1 MDSPALPPAPPPLV
15 PAPPTPDAATMAGVS
30 WSGLSYDVPVSPAS
44 TTSPAARARAWLA
57 ALTGR
62 GSGGGGGGGNGD
74 GGGGSP
80 PAGRGPLLPT
90 HMANGATPVA
100 VPADLTA
107 KGDDSGLS
115 SGVSS
120 GSSSGSSRPLAMKTP
135 AADGAAAPNGVGGG
149 DAATGTATAATA
161 AARAPT
167 GTPPRAPNTNRI
179 LHGVSGVA
187 PAGQLTVLLGPSGAG
202 KTSLLNLL
210 AGRSQYGPSGGTM
223 TFAGAPRGRR
233 LRRQLAYCMQADI
246 FSPRL
251 TVAETLRFTARLRI
265 RGASRAE
272 REARVAGVLAQL
284 RLEGC
289 ADTLMGDGV
298 VVKGVSGGERK
309 RVNIANEL
317 LTDPSTLLLDGMLL
331 EKGRGGGG
339 GGGRGGGWGWGG
351 GGGYAT
357 PPHVYGWL
365 ASCVARSPFGG
376 MRPGAPGGWWRVRG
390 DGTLLPVV
398 APPVRGPPPDAPCGC
413 CGSARHALLL
423 FCSPTPSPATS
434 CTRHARRA
442 FLCPQTQAQE
452 PQAGPGRGP
461 PVVASTWP
469 PHRGCVG
476 IAASGTS
483 SGCRV
488 GSGVS
493 PS

>member
-339 GGGRGGGWGWGG
+339 GGGRGGGWEWETAKREEEHPCPTGGVACRAAWVGDGG
-351 GGGYAT
+351 GGDSGGRARGRRPQLT
-357 PPHVYGWL
+357 HIRWL
-365 ASCVARSPFGG
+365 
-376 MRPGAPGGWWRVRG
+376 
-390 DGTLLPVV
+390 
-398 APPVRGPPPDAPCGC
+398 
-413 CGSARHALLL
+413 
-423 FCSPTPSPATS
+423 PTPLLAP
-434 CTRHARRA
+434 
-442 FLCPQTQAQE
+442 
-452 PQAGPGRGP
+452 
-461 PVVASTWP
+461 
-469 PHRGCVG
+469 
-476 IAASGTS
+476 I
-483 SGCRV
+483 
-488 GSGVS
+488 
-493 PS
+493 